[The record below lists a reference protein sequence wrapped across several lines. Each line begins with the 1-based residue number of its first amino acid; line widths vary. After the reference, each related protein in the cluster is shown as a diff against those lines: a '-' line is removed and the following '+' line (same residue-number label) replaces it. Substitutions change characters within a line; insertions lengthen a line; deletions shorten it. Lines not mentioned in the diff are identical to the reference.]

1 MNLLIW
7 HGRVWEW
14 HENELRFSVADGDV
28 WEYPFPVEN
37 VIKVGR
43 RFNEDI
49 PISCVGN
56 AGNKLRITL
65 VDGQTWDLTERDEDD
80 AIPFQLQKVLDR

>member
-14 HENELRFSVADGDV
+14 HENELRFSVADGEV

-37 VIKVGR
+37 VIAIRGR
-43 RFNEDI
+43 HKEDF

-65 VDGQTWDLTERDEDD
+65 VDGKTWDLTERDDDD